1 MLSGFTPLI
10 PKTPAP
16 FSATQF
22 SLENCLLLS
31 ITRLDGN
38 AAVASILTEHGHDID
53 WTVLVAA
60 VIEHELIGIFCKVIL
75 EIPSTLVPTE
85 MRLACQQ
92 KLSEQKAS
100 NSIAAQQLSHIL
112 DKLQAADIKAV
123 TFKGPTLAIKAYQD
137 IALRSFRDLD
147 FLIPEAQIED
157 CLSLLRDMGYH
168 HEHGLSPRQWQAYV
182 HYNGQDILFGPGLP
196 VEPHWAFAQRTL
208 MLDIDYKG
216 FWQRVSDTSFHGQ
229 RVLTF
234 SLEDELIILC
244 LHGFK
249 HEWCKLKW
257 VVDLVMFISSHS
269 KIDWAIVMHRAES
282 QGLARIV
289 IFAIA
294 LGEYLFGRSVPET
307 VRHWM
312 EKDTFAMLASAK
324 FGGRF
329 FQVAQ
334 EAVQRQNKPC
344 SHLHY
349 FRWSMR
355 ERYFDR
361 LRYAVRTLTQPRVV
375 HFRTISVPDSLFFFY
390 YPFKIS
396 HDYFALPVWLIIK
409 PFKQKLRRLWRAL

>member
-168 HEHGLSPRQWQAYV
+168 HEHGLSPRQWQAFVDYA
-182 HYNGQDILFGPGLP
+182 GQDILFGPGLP
-196 VEPHWAFAQRTL
+196 VEPHWAFAPYTF
-208 MLDIDYKG
+208 MFNIDYKG
-216 FWQRVSDTSFHGQ
+216 LWQRVSDSSFNGQ
-229 RVLTF
+229 KVLTF
-234 SLEDELIILC
+234 SPEDELIILC
-244 LHGFK
+244 LHGSK

-257 VVDLVMFISSHS
+257 VLDLAGFINSHQQ
-269 KIDWAIVMHRAES
+269 IDWNIVMQRAGS
-282 QGLARIV
+282 QGMSRIV
-289 IFAIA
+289 IFALA
-294 LGEYLFGRSVPET
+294 LGQHLVDCIVPET
-307 VRHWM
+307 VRQWM
-312 EKDTFAMLASAK
+312 NKDKFAMAGSAELANCFFEAAK
-324 FGGRF
+324 KEECPNS
-329 FQVAQ
+329 Q
-334 EAVQRQNKPC
+334 
-344 SHLHY
+344 LHY
-349 FRWSMR
+349 FRWAIR
-355 ERYFDR
+355 ERYFDK
-361 LRYAVRTLTQPRVV
+361 LRYVFRTLTQPTVV
-375 HFRTISVPDSLFFFY
+375 HFGDISIPDRLFFLYFPY
-390 YPFKIS
+390 KLL
-396 HDYFALPVWLIIK
+396 HDYFALPIWLGIQMLRQQ
-409 PFKQKLRRLWRAL
+409 FRRLWRS